1 MKYFFV
7 VGCGRSGTTWLR
19 MLLAQHP
26 AVATTRETHLFNGYI
41 AGLQDAWDRDAT
53 TRRAIGL
60 QAALTED
67 QFTTLCSDFAQG
79 VMRHIVESNPGA
91 SVVVEKTPA
100 HVRHVPLILKLLPD
114 AHFIHLIRDP
124 RATVASLCA
133 AGRSWGRSWASADPV
148 QNARIWVRDVSAGL
162 EIPSLTHRNTTVKY
176 EALLEPTG
184 WRVLQGLFNAMGL
197 EADDDFCQRAVAE
210 CAIDRLRQKRDNL
223 KSRGMASVD
232 GAEFFRK
239 GKADSWTGELGIRD
253 VEAIEYIAGDL
264 MRECG
269 YTPTTAFA
277 ARTRKPPSLKRR
289 ELLSSLEWRATRMV
303 SLTFDKLRHRG

>member
-1 MKYFFV
+1 MKCFFI

-41 AGLQDAWDRDAT
+41 AGLQAAWDRDAT

-67 QFTTLCSDFAQG
+67 QFTTLCADFVRG
-79 VMRHIVESNPGA
+79 VMQHIAEANPNA
-91 SVVVEKTPA
+91 KVIVEKTPA
-100 HVRHVPLILKLLPD
+100 HVRHVPLIVKLLPE

-133 AGRSWGRSWASADPV
+133 AGRSWGSSWASADPV
-148 QNARIWVRDVSAGL
+148 ENARIWVRDVSAGR
-162 EIPSLTHRNTTVKY
+162 EIASLTDRNTTVKY

-184 WRVLQGLFNAMGL
+184 WRVLQDLFNAMGL
-197 EADDDFCQRAVAE
+197 EADEDFCQRALAE
-210 CAIDRLRQKRDNL
+210 CTIERLRKQHENL
-223 KSRGMASVD
+223 KSRGIASVD
-232 GAEFFRK
+232 GADFFRK
-239 GKADSWTGELGIRD
+239 GKADAWSGELSMRD

-264 MRECG
+264 MRLCG
-269 YTPTTAFA
+269 YTAITKSITQH
-277 ARTRKPPSLKRR
+277 RKPWRLKRR
-289 ELLSSLEWRATRMV
+289 ELLSSLEWRANRMV
-303 SLTFDKLRHRG
+303 SLTFDKLRR